1 MREKLIELLAE
12 HCAFKEKRC
21 VGCDE
26 GKYYRP
32 ECKTNLFG
40 KIADHL
46 IANGVTVQ
54 GWIPVSVQKPEENK
68 GVKVYD
74 DGHMSLISVLVCG
87 GNRGVNIANRFQ
99 IRPVGIPYL
108 DEHATDGWEWSVGNE
123 DITHWMPLPQPAKG
137 E

>member
-46 IANGVTVQ
+46 IANGVTVTDITV
-54 GWIPVSVQKPEENK
+54 GHKWVSTAEMLPEEGTLVLCWYEYFRYGKYNRMFQTY
-68 GVKVYD
+68 GIGYHLR
-74 DGHMSLISVLVCG
+74 DGMWGGEVSNGHKTHVL
-87 GNRGVNIANRFQ
+87 AWQ
-99 IRPVGIPYL
+99 YL
-108 DEHATDGWEWSVGNE
+108 PE
-123 DITHWMPLPQPAKG
+123 PPKG

>member
-54 GWIPVSVQKPEENK
+54 EW
-68 GVKVYD
+68 
-74 DGHMSLISVLVCG
+74 ISVKDRLPT
-87 GNRGVNIANRFQ
+87 REDANETES
-99 IRPVGIPYL
+99 ILAINKDEKYVGR
-108 DEHATDGWEWSVGNE
+108 WVW
-123 DITHWMPLPQPAKG
+123 DIVARWPAEFTYWMPLPEPPK
-137 E
+137 EVE